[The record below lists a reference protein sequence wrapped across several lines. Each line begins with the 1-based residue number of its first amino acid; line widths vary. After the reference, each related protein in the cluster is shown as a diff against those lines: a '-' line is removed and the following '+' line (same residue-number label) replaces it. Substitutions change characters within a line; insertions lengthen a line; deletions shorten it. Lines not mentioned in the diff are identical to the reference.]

1 MLEKITVEN
10 YALIDSLDLEFDGN
24 FSVITGETGSGKSIL
39 LGALELALGKK
50 GDKSAIREGKDES
63 TVTLLFSSLPKRVL
77 KYLDEH
83 GFSTSG
89 DDSLVIRRKIK
100 ENGRGSGYINGS
112 VASLKELEE
121 IGSLLIDISSQ
132 HSYQKLLD
140 EKNELMMLDST
151 GKCKE
156 LRDEVFECYHT
167 YKGKKSELEDLIEKR
182 EKGREERDYNEYLLS
197 ELERA
202 NLREGEDEELEEK
215 LKVIS
220 SSEYIVEN
228 LSGAKEA
235 ISGASGYIESASG
248 YLKKAERKYP
258 DASEFISRIESIS
271 IDLEDVNESIKERL
285 GEFEFDE
292 REVEEM
298 NERLSQLQR
307 IRKKYG
313 GSIEKAMGKR
323 DELKLILGEEES
335 FEEKVGELEREVSKA
350 REKLSKVS
358 EELTKKRVE
367 RAKVLSKK
375 TTGYLKRL
383 GMADAEFKVEI
394 EEKEF
399 SPDGKDKISFLL
411 KANHG
416 EKMLPL
422 SKAASGGELSRI
434 MLSIKASF
442 IDSEDVD
449 TMIFDEVDS
458 GVGGKTASDVG
469 SLLSEIAGKRQV
481 FAITHLAQIASRGTS
496 HFLVEKK
503 KEKER
508 TVTRIRKRKGEERVE
523 EIARLLSG
531 EKSELALSHAKSLLE
546 VQLGV

>member
-220 SSEYIVEN
+220 SAEYIVEN

-235 ISGASGYIESASG
+235 ISGASGY
-248 YLKKAERKYP
+248 
-258 DASEFISRIESIS
+258 
-271 IDLEDVNESIKERL
+271 
-285 GEFEFDE
+285 E

-367 RAKVLSKK
+367 SAKVLSKK

-508 TVTRIRKRKGEERVE
+508 TVTRIRKIKGEERVE